1 MADENPSLVYMRER
15 RLAYPTFDADNHM
28 YENRD
33 ALTKFIPDEFDGVIK
48 YVEVNGRTKVAIK
61 DKLSDYI
68 PNPTFNVVAVPG
80 GYGRERGERAPSQGR
95 GVDQRGEKPKI
106 MPSIDAFFDPEPRL
120 ELMKDMGIDRALM
133 WPTLASVVEERLADD
148 PDAACAVVHALNEWM
163 HEHWTYNYS
172 DAIFATPII
181 SLALMDKAI
190 EELQRVHERGA
201 RAFLLRVAPVPTYR
215 GRRSFALPEFDPFWQ
230 LVSELDIVVGMHS
243 GDSGYTRYTNEWEG
257 LGDREHRA
265 FVGNASAGFAALMS
279 EKSNVVDAMASIVG
293 HGLATRFPT
302 LKFAPV
308 EFEASWIRPFVAKL
322 QRASERQSVLFD
334 EDPFEVFTR
343 NVYVHIF
350 HEPDP
355 SGLLELG
362 LPADHLMWG
371 SDFPHPEGL
380 GDPLGYS
387 ELVEDLPLDTQ
398 KLIMG
403 GTLGRIMKVAA

>member
-1 MADENPSLVYMRER
+1 MTDENAGFVYMRER
-15 RLAYPTFDADNHM
+15 RLPFPTFDADNHM

-33 ALTKFIPDEFDGVIK
+33 ALTKFIPKEFEGVIK
-48 YVEVNGRTKVAIK
+48 YVEINGRTKVAIK
-61 DKLSDYI
+61 DHLSDYI

-80 GYGRERGERAPSQGR
+80 GYGRGARPSAGR
-95 GVDQRGEKPKI
+95 GVDQRGMKPKV
-106 MPSIDAFFDPEPRL
+106 MPSPDAFFDPEPRL

-133 WPTLASVVEERLADD
+133 WPTLASEVEERLADD

-163 HEHWTYNYS
+163 YEHWTYNYS
-172 DAIFATPII
+172 DAIFATPIV
-181 SLALMDKAI
+181 SLSKMDVAI

-230 LVSELDIVVGMHS
+230 LVEELDIVVGMHS
-243 GDSGYTRYTNEWEG
+243 GDAGYQRYINEWEG
-257 LGDREHRA
+257 LGEREFRP
-265 FVGNASAGFAALMS
+265 FVTNGAPGFLTLMS
-279 EKSNVVDAMASIVG
+279 DKSNVVDAMASIIG
-293 HGLATRFPT
+293 HGLGTRFPT

-308 EFEASWIRPFVAKL
+308 EFQSSWIRPFVAKL
-322 QRASERQSVLFD
+322 QRASEHQSVLFD
-334 EDPFEVFTR
+334 EDPFEVFKR

-355 SGLLELG
+355 KGLLEL

-380 GDPLGYS
+380 GDPLAYS
-387 ELVEDLPLDTQ
+387 EVVEDLPFDEQ

-403 GTLGRIMKVAA
+403 GTLGSIMKVAA